1 MPGAPTISGTD
12 EDPSHFYHQPPPVDG
27 INFGSQSDS
36 IDHPDSQETS
46 RIPEALRR
54 ATRGRR
60 GTRVRSHSQDQAV
73 AEDTDSPDSPVAG
86 SPVAGSPCLSPAS
99 PVSPIPS
106 SPPNGNHPTPPSP
119 ANPDTPRRARFPEE
133 PAKLTRTY
141 SAPQRAPTTHSTN
154 NADSY
159 DGEKDRE
166 PARHRGVW
174 QSFRNWMSAWK
185 HDLGAPAKEQDLQ
198 DLIGDIGIDLQTIRK
213 ITGGSGKKGKKNG
226 GNHNR
231 VASLIAPSIMLAR
244 PGLGTRT
251 ESSSTMHTI
260 GGTTTNGSTAPT
272 SGTVTPGTA
281 RKIFGV
287 GVDPQELSKA
297 LKKIKS
303 KVHHG
308 DSKQAKYVQAKS
320 ELAHRRNLV
329 LLMVSCYCTG
339 YPHAQNWR

>member
-1 MPGAPTISGTD
+1 MPGAPQISGTD

-36 IDHPDSQETS
+36 IDRPDSQETS

-54 ATRGRR
+54 GSRSRR
-60 GTRVRSHSQDQAV
+60 GTRVRSHSQDQAI
-73 AEDTDSPDSPVAG
+73 AEDTDPPDSPVAG
-86 SPVAGSPCLSPAS
+86 SPILSPASPAS
-99 PVSPIPS
+99 PVSPAHNS
-106 SPPNGNHPTPPSP
+106 SPNGNGPTPPSP

-133 PAKLTRTY
+133 PAKLTKTY
-141 SAPQRAPTTHSTN
+141 SAPQRAPTIHSTI
-154 NADSY
+154 NADAY

-166 PARHRGVW
+166 PALHRGVW

-185 HDLGAPAKEQDLQ
+185 HDLGSPTKEQDVQ

-213 ITGGSGKKGKKNG
+213 ITGSSGKKGKKHG

-251 ESSSTMHTI
+251 ESASTVHTL

-308 DSKQAKYVQAKS
+308 DSKQAKYVQAKA
-320 ELAHRRNLV
+320 ELAHRRNVV
-329 LLMVSCYCTG
+329 LLMVSCCYTG
-339 YPHAQNWR
+339 YIRGSNRQ